1 MFIIAKKELREY
13 RIKAGYSVE
22 GLAKAIGINA
32 ATVSYIE
39 NKKRHPSPAYAQK
52 ICQALQKSFDEVF
65 EIVNEQQKEADTYVR

>member
-1 MFIIAKKELREY
+1 MFIIAKNELREY

-22 GLAKAIGINA
+22 GLAKAMGINA

-52 ICQALQKSFDEVF
+52 ICQALQKSFDEIF
-65 EIVNEQQKEADTYVR
+65 EIIDAKKEWE